1 MVFHVKNSHTHK
13 KTEFKMV
20 VFLMIILI
28 LSLLL
33 AHMSSVSAQ
42 NELASLTGVIY
53 DEGVDTDG
61 DGAFDF
67 LNLGVEINVA
77 TAATYRVEAGGLYDS
92 NYNSVS
98 VLTNSSKYLN
108 AGIQVIDVHLNGS
121 SVYAAGVNPT
131 YIAGINLYDES
142 ENLLDQVYDLPL
154 SKQYSYSE
162 FQLPIIIV
170 EFDEV
175 EREII
180 LGQEGSIFVINA
192 YRLNNVGFWTST
204 VELGFPEGAYDFE
217 VRDEM
222 GTLETSIGTN
232 VITVTLRNIIDTSE
246 IETLYVNYHLP
257 WETYVSEQ
265 NGVDYNLMF
274 TFYEQF
280 DSTIGK
286 LTISITLPRGAE
298 LKSSTPQ
305 ADNIKK
311 TDLQTMTFA
320 FSEVA
325 PSQNLDFEIN
335 YKYLV
340 VWGSFYPTIWVGLLT
355 VAAAMVI
362 FFFGTPKTVVSPTIS
377 IPIKDLKSYVDT
389 YEEKATIKSELEA
402 LEERLQKGKIPRR
415 RYKVRKKMLDGR
427 FSTVNRNLASHRD
440 LIRAAGSKYA
450 KMMREIEVAEANL
463 EGAQRDLQ
471 RVEAKYKR
479 GEVSKGAY
487 GKLLEEY
494 TRRIEE
500 AETTIDGVLL
510 RLRE

>member
-1 MVFHVKNSHTHK
+1 MKNSHMHK
-13 KTEFKMV
+13 KTAFKMV
-20 VFLMIILI
+20 VFLMIILT

-33 AHMSSVSAQ
+33 AQMSPVSAQ
-42 NELASLTGVIY
+42 NEPASLTGIIY

-67 LNLGVEINVA
+67 LNLGVEINVT

-92 NYNSVS
+92 TYNSVS
-98 VLTNSSKYLN
+98 VLTNSSAYLN
-108 AGIQVIDVHLNGS
+108 AGIQIIDVHLNGS

-131 YIAGINLYDES
+131 YIAYIDLYDGS
-142 ENLLDQVYDLPL
+142 DNLLDQVYDLPL

-180 LGQEGSIFVINA
+180 LGQEGSIFVTNA
-192 YRLNNVGFWTST
+192 YQIKNVGFWTST
-204 VELGFPEGAYDFE
+204 IELGFPEGAYDFE

-222 GTLETSIGTN
+222 GTLETSTGTN
-232 VITVTLRNIIDTSE
+232 VITVNLRNIINTNE
-246 IETLYVNYHLP
+246 VETLYVNYHLP

-265 NGVDYNLMF
+265 NGVDYNLKF

-286 LTISITLPRGAE
+286 LTVSITLPRGAE

-305 ADNIKK
+305 ADNIEKS
-311 TDLQTMTFA
+311 DLQKMTFA
-320 FSEVA
+320 FSDVT
-325 PSQNLDFEIN
+325 PSQNLDVEVN

-340 VWGSFYPTIWVGLLT
+340 VWGSFYPTIWVGLLA
-355 VAAAMVI
+355 VAAGVVVL
-362 FFFGTPKTVVSPTIS
+362 FFGAPKTVVAPTIS
-377 IPIKDLKSYVDT
+377 IPTKDLKSFVDT
-389 YEEKATIKSELEA
+389 YEEKVTIQTELEA
-402 LEERLQKGKIPRR
+402 LEDRLQKGKIPRR

-427 FSTVNRNLASHRD
+427 FSTICRNLASHRD
-440 LIRAAGSKYA
+440 TIRAAGSKYA

-463 EGAQRDLQ
+463 EGAERDLQ
-471 RVEAKYKR
+471 RVEARYKR

-500 AETTIDGVLL
+500 AEATIDGVLL